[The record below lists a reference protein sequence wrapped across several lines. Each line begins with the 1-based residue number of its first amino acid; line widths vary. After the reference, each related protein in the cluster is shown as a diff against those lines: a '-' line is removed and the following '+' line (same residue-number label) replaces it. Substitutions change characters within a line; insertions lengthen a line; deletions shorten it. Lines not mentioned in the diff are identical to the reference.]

1 MTEAEVGVAQT
12 APQGEYT
19 RLLELLAKGAT
30 EEVDRMTSEMIAET
44 ADWLVMNNPQADRG
58 ARVVRFCWLDRIAV
72 ARGARE
78 ADQIGQRWSEAFG
91 KVRPGAE
98 AKTHY
103 ELKWEIAAE
112 RKAQAVQ
119 AVKSRE
125 ATMAEPVAELKA
137 AAKFRPEV
145 EAQRKGSWR
154 EGPLM
159 LFFHRAHNLLVWH
172 NRSRRL
178 PPSRRASLI
187 VL

>member
-1 MTEAEVGVAQT
+1 MSEEVARQAEVEA
-12 APQGEYT
+12 GEYQ
-19 RLLELLAKGAT
+19 RLCALLAQGAV
-30 EEVDRMTSEMIAET
+30 EEADALTSEMIAET

-58 ARVVRFCWLDRIAV
+58 ARVVRFCWLNRISLARDR
-72 ARGARE
+72 RE